1 MSRISGAIHEMQTIE
16 ESASRDQWVNRLH
29 PLVKFLVTLFYLVCV
44 VSCGRYDLPRVLGL
58 ALYPF
63 VLFEL
68 TDLPLGQALCRL
80 RLVLP
85 LVCIVGIFNPLLD
98 RRPGAELLGFTLTLG
113 LLSMLT
119 LMAKGILTVLASYL
133 LVATTPVEGL
143 CAAMR
148 MVHIPRMI
156 VVEFL
161 LIWRYLSLFMNEVQK
176 TTEAYRL
183 RAPGQK
189 GIAMKYWGS
198 LMGSMLLR
206 SIDRAGEVYEA
217 MCLRGFTGDFPSGRF
232 PGAGRRDLVYLA
244 GFGAGIL
251 FLRLFPVLVLIG
263 SIVAR

>member
-133 LVATTPVEGL
+133 LVAPTPGEGL
-143 CAAMR
+143 CAAW
-148 MVHIPRMI
+148 VSN
-156 VVEFL
+156 VA
-161 LIWRYLSLFMNEVQK
+161 W
-176 TTEAYRL
+176 
-183 RAPGQK
+183 
-189 GIAMKYWGS
+189 
-198 LMGSMLLR
+198 
-206 SIDRAGEVYEA
+206 RAGVGGTSGDACDLYAWYCSSADMHKIKPGTIIAVSKHSHTVAGNIWGHVGVYV
-217 MCLRGFTGDFPSGRF
+217 GDGKVRDSVHGRTRTSKLSWWVSHYGTTVK
-232 PGAGRRDLVYLA
+232 PKWGWYGNRKL
-244 GFGAGIL
+244 
-251 FLRLFPVLVLIG
+251 
-263 SIVAR
+263 S